1 MRYFPLIIAVS
12 ALFAAAQEPTPVS
25 QSAATPSD
33 STQCASQ
40 QVVDNCVAIM
50 KKALE
55 KCSSDNW
62 DCKCSGSAN
71 IANCYVNCPD
81 SPDYIAAQ
89 SSSASDCAT
98 ANAYD
103 KGHTVVPDTWKTMD
117 FYNNVRV
124 TATST
129 NNEASP
135 TSTGAKILDTH
146 KESAKPSKGAA
157 NVKATGS
164 WLALVGL
171 GIGAFF

>member
-1 MRYFPLIIAVS
+1 LI
-12 ALFAAAQEPTPVS
+12 LN
-25 QSAATPSD
+25 QS
-33 STQCASQ
+33 
-40 QVVDNCVAIM
+40 
-50 KKALE
+50 
-55 KCSSDNW
+55 
-62 DCKCSGSAN
+62 
-71 IANCYVNCPD
+71 CYVNCPD

-103 KGHTVVPDTWKTMD
+103 KGNTVVPDTWKTMD
-117 FYNNVRV
+117 FHNDVHV

-129 NNEASP
+129 SSDAGP
-135 TSTGAKILDTH
+135 TATGAKVLGTH
-146 KESAKPSKGAA
+146 KESAKPSRGAA

>member
-1 MRYFPLIIAVS
+1 MGN
-12 ALFAAAQEPTPVS
+12 
-25 QSAATPSD
+25 QS
-33 STQCASQ
+33 
-40 QVVDNCVAIM
+40 
-50 KKALE
+50 
-55 KCSSDNW
+55 
-62 DCKCSGSAN
+62 
-71 IANCYVNCPD
+71 CYVNCPD

-103 KGHTVVPDTWKTMD
+103 KGNTVVPDTWKTMD
-117 FYNNVRV
+117 FHNDVHV

-129 NNEASP
+129 ASP
-135 TSTGAKILDTH
+135 KSTGAKILDTH

>member
-1 MRYFPLIIAVS
+1 M
-12 ALFAAAQEPTPVS
+12 Q
-25 QSAATPSD
+25 
-33 STQCASQ
+33 
-40 QVVDNCVAIM
+40 
-50 KKALE
+50 KALQ

-81 SPDYIAAQ
+81 TPDYLAAQ

-103 KGHTVVPDTWKTMD
+103 KGRTVVPDTWKTMD
-117 FYNNVRV
+117 FHNDYR
-124 TATST
+124 ATST
-129 NNEASP
+129 STAAPKP
-135 TSTGAKILDTH
+135 TEERIVEIH
-146 KESAKPSKGAA
+146 KDSAKPSQGAA

-171 GIGAFF
+171 GIGALF